1 MRYKI
6 WPPFYILNF
15 LLPHLTLHKPTA
27 ASDLTGLNDLVTLSV
42 DDAFLGEERQRTQRT
57 QAGSSRSLQTWCC
70 VGLKILPLHSFTRF
84 SEVQRWETLLGDDV
98 RS

>member
-1 MRYKI
+1 MAS
-6 WPPFYILNF
+6 ILYSE
-15 LLPHLTLHKPTA
+15 LPLATLNPAQTNR
-27 ASDLTGLNDLVTLSV
+27 SVSLTGLNDLVTLSV